1 MNEPRRLKRVVI
13 KEELVELTGDFVKAV
28 LLQQML
34 YWSER
39 VQDFKQL
46 LRRTSTG
53 RKNGSAGDVG
63 RKERIRRW
71 YGLRLGV

>member
-34 YWSER
+34 YGGTCS
-39 VQDFKQL
+39 
-46 LRRTSTG
+46 
-53 RKNGSAGDVG
+53 
-63 RKERIRRW
+63 
-71 YGLRLGV
+71 RL

>member
-1 MNEPRRLKRVVI
+1 MNEPRRLKRAVI

-39 VQDFKQL
+39 AQDFKQFAREEL
-46 LRRTSTG
+46 QRAE
-53 RKNGSAGDVG
+53 KWGSPETLDGK
-63 RKERIRRW
+63 KEFVDDMI
-71 YGLRLGV
+71 YG